1 MSSNVKKELAS
12 ILIFVLFLGLG
23 FGYIMYRSNGE
34 KAAIAGSSFAVEPIV
49 LGSLEQMPKGRD
61 VPMTNVR
68 DIVTQRPVMTRFD
81 ATSLVIPLSANSCIQ
96 RQVDALRRIQALQD
110 SVGSDVP
117 VHAIFFGDRTEA
129 SIRYQVLLARK
140 AARPTFDLWYVN
152 EVDSLERSFLE
163 EGSSLVLLVKNQQ
176 VEAAFHPADY
186 KGIFREISAME

>member
-12 ILIFVLFLGLG
+12 IIILVLFLGLG
-23 FGYIMYRSNGE
+23 FGYITHRSNGE
-34 KAAIAGSSFAVEPIV
+34 KASVAGPGFAVEPVIP
-49 LGSLEQMPKGRD
+49 GSLEQMTKGRD
-61 VPMTNVR
+61 VPMANVR

-81 ATSLVIPLSANSCIQ
+81 ATSLVIPLTANSCIQ
-96 RQVDALRRIQALQD
+96 RQVDDLRRIQALQD
-110 SVGSDVP
+110 SVGGDVP

-140 AARPTFDLWYVN
+140 AVRPTFDLWYVN